1 MNLFLFFVV
10 AIILSII
17 NNQKLNRYNNILYL
31 LVFCCIVIVYCV
43 FSANSYAS
51 IHFLPKKDLNVY
63 FHTGNFY
70 NWLMTSFFKFKLNL
84 DVNANFVN
92 YLSNLPSEYLFDQ
105 NSVPIEVKMFYD
117 TSIYDNKIYLYFGI
131 TPIILF
137 YAPFYLITHFFISDQ
152 IVYALLSVI
161 IFVLQLLILKKV
173 LLYLIQSNI
182 LKKDINKYFNVI
194 TLIVL
199 SLCNGI
205 PLTYISITVHSI
217 AVLTSIFCQL
227 VAIYL
232 CLLLVNNFTKRKMF
246 FIGLFLTLAVGSR
259 PSSIILLLLL
269 FVFMLYIFNI
279 KKYWKQYL
287 CFFIPIIIYGIIL
300 ATYNY
305 MRFNSI
311 FDFGLLYQFGPM
323 YNKNSINNFNVSFIT
338 FAKNIFFNIFYLPT
352 FTFIT
357 PLCLF
362 KNPENLSHFE
372 PMIGGFIICPIVVFL
387 LFIKKIFIRFFND
400 NKNIPLLI
408 IVMLITSLC
417 YILLNSCMGSNARFV
432 AEYLSLLLVPSFISF
447 YVFVENINNIKL
459 QKIVYMLFFSFVIFS
474 LYVNINL
481 MNCIFIMSKNGMI

>member
-1 MNLFLFFVV
+1 
-10 AIILSII
+10 
-17 NNQKLNRYNNILYL
+17 
-31 LVFCCIVIVYCV
+31 
-43 FSANSYAS
+43 
-51 IHFLPKKDLNVY
+51 
-63 FHTGNFY
+63 
-70 NWLMTSFFKFKLNL
+70 MTSFFKFKLNL

-92 YLSNLPSEYLFDQ
+92 YLSNLPSKYLFDQ

-269 FVFMLYIFNI
+269 FVFI
-279 KKYWKQYL
+279 
-287 CFFIPIIIYGIIL
+287 
-300 ATYNY
+300 
-305 MRFNSI
+305 
-311 FDFGLLYQFGPM
+311 
-323 YNKNSINNFNVSFIT
+323 
-338 FAKNIFFNIFYLPT
+338 
-352 FTFIT
+352 
-357 PLCLF
+357 
-362 KNPENLSHFE
+362 
-372 PMIGGFIICPIVVFL
+372 
-387 LFIKKIFIRFFND
+387 
-400 NKNIPLLI
+400 
-408 IVMLITSLC
+408 
-417 YILLNSCMGSNARFV
+417 
-432 AEYLSLLLVPSFISF
+432 
-447 YVFVENINNIKL
+447 
-459 QKIVYMLFFSFVIFS
+459 
-474 LYVNINL
+474 
-481 MNCIFIMSKNGMI
+481 